1 VELREFYVIVTLR
14 TKSVLT
20 NIFAVHLWVFGFV
33 GIRESCPFPLTWP
46 AFIYTV
52 VHNCEPH
59 DD

>member
-1 VELREFYVIVTLR
+1 MIVTLR